1 MRKAKIIKYTAA
13 FIAIAFILIGLD
25 ANRFRVTQIRLDTE
39 AASYLKQLDG
49 YTFALVSDIHL
60 NNSEAEWSEWKII
73 IEAVNEQDPDY
84 VFLLGDYT
92 AEIYDQAAL
101 AAFQTRFLSSIAT
114 FEAPTFSVLGNHETW
129 NGRNS
134 WIEAFDA
141 ANSTVLE
148 NKATIGTGPKRLC
161 IIGVGDSYT
170 GFAERTETSCEDLPK
185 VTITHDP
192 SAAFELKGSGLW
204 FAGHTHCG
212 QVSLPWIRS
221 IIAPT
226 SAPKTAHCGY
236 HHGDNISLITSSGIG
251 NSLIDIRFY
260 SKSQIE
266 LVNLGNLPED

>member
-1 MRKAKIIKYTAA
+1 MRNAKIIKYTAA

-60 NNSEAEWSEWKII
+60 NNSEAAWSKWKNII
-73 IEAVNEQDPDY
+73 DAVNGQDPDY

-170 GFAERTETSCEDLPK
+170 GFAEMPKYSCDGLPQ

-192 SAAFELKGSGLW
+192 FAGFDLEGTGLW

-212 QVSLPWIRS
+212 QVSLPFFKS
-221 IIAPT
+221 IFAPT
-226 SAPKTAHCGY
+226 KAPRSAHCGTY
-236 HHGDNISLITSSGIG
+236 QDREMTLITSSGIG

>member
-1 MRKAKIIKYTAA
+1 MRKAKTIRYATA
-13 FIAIAFILIGLD
+13 FIAIAFILTGLD
-25 ANRFRVTQIRLDTE
+25 ANRFRITEIHLDTE
-39 AASYLKQLDG
+39 TTPFLNQLDG

-60 NNSEAEWSEWKII
+60 KNTAAAWNKWEGI

-92 AEIYDQAAL
+92 SEIYDQAAL

-129 NGRNS
+129 NGRDS

-170 GFAERTETSCEDLPK
+170 GFAERPTPSCEDLPT
-185 VTITHDP
+185 VAITHDP
-192 SAAFELKGSGLW
+192 YAVFELEGTGLW

-212 QVSLPWIRS
+212 QVSLPFFKS
-221 IIAPT
+221 IFAPT
-226 SAPKTAHCGY
+226 KAPRTAHCGIY
-236 HHGDNISLITSSGIG
+236 QEGDMTIITSSGVG
-251 NSLIDIRFY
+251 NSLIATRFY
-260 SKSQIE
+260 SSSQIE
-266 LVNLGNLPED
+266 IVRIVP

>member
-13 FIAIAFILIGLD
+13 LVVIAFILIGLD
-25 ANRFRVTQIRLDTE
+25 ANRFRVTQIRLNSE
-39 AASYLKQLDG
+39 SAPYLKQLDG

-101 AAFQTRFLSSIAT
+101 AAFQTRFLSSIAA

-129 NGRNS
+129 NGRDS

-170 GFAERTETSCEDLPK
+170 GFAEMPTPSCEDLPT

-192 SAAFELKGSGLW
+192 YAVFELEGTGLW

-212 QVSLPWIRS
+212 QLSLPWIKS
-221 IIAPT
+221 IFAPT
-226 SAPKTAHCGY
+226 KAPRTAHCGIY
-236 HHGDNISLITSSGIG
+236 QEGDMTIITSSGVG
-251 NSLIDIRFY
+251 NSLIATRFY
-260 SKSQIE
+260 SSSQIE
-266 LVNLGNLPED
+266 IVRIVP

>member
-1 MRKAKIIKYTAA
+1 MRKAKLLRYTAA
-13 FIAIAFILIGLD
+13 FIAIAFILIGLN
-25 ANRFRVTQIRLDTE
+25 ANRFRITQIRLNTE
-39 AASYLKQLDG
+39 SAPYLKQLDG

-60 NNSEAEWSEWKII
+60 KNTESAWSKWDSII
-73 IEAVNEQDPDY
+73 KAVNEQDPDY

-114 FEAPTFSVLGNHETW
+114 FEASTFSVLGNHETW
-129 NGRNS
+129 NGRDS

-170 GFAERTETSCEDLPK
+170 GFAEMPTPSCEDLPK

-192 SAAFELKGSGLW
+192 SAAFELEGTGLW

-212 QVSLPWIRS
+212 QVSLPFFKS
-221 IIAPT
+221 IFAPT
-226 SAPKTAHCGY
+226 KAPRAAHCGKY
-236 HHGDNISLITSSGIG
+236 QNEKKIIYTSNGIG
-251 NSLIDIRFY
+251 NSMIDLRFFANSQVEIIRINQ
-260 SKSQIE
+260 S
-266 LVNLGNLPED
+266 LPP

>member
-1 MRKAKIIKYTAA
+1 MRKAKIIRYTAA

-25 ANRFRVTQIRLDTE
+25 ANRFRVTQIRLNSE
-39 AASYLKQLDG
+39 SAPYLKQLDG

-60 NNSEAEWSEWKII
+60 KDTPTAWSKWETII
-73 IEAVNEQDPDY
+73 KAVNEQDPDY

-129 NGRNS
+129 NGRDS
-134 WIEAFDA
+134 WIRAFDA
-141 ANSTVLE
+141 SKSTVLE

-170 GFAERTETSCEDLPK
+170 GFAERPETSCEDLPL

-192 SAAFELKGSGLW
+192 FAGLDLEGTGLW

-212 QVSLPWIRS
+212 QVSLPWIKS
-221 IIAPT
+221 IFAPT
-226 SAPKTAHCGY
+226 KAPRTAHCGIY
-236 HHGDNISLITSSGIG
+236 QNREMTLITSSGVG
-251 NSLIDIRFY
+251 NSLADIRFY
-260 SKSQIE
+260 SNSQVEIIRI
-266 LVNLGNLPED
+266 